1 VRTAYWWFAQDLVN
15 AFDPAFDRRGKEATR
30 RAARWLIGI
39 GIFVTLFGAI
49 GISEEA
55 GAQYELQPAT
65 VTGRY
70 LTYVGTRTSSSQ
82 IEHVRLRLEDGT
94 EKSVT
99 IASLYEAVDGRSGDS
114 AEVDIRPDTNSIRAV
129 VFEGRRYGTGNQVA
143 AIVFTILTTLVGAF
157 VLLRGIGRRR
167 RWGFQQ
173 RRAAASE
180 PGLPGLGGEG

>member
-15 AFDPAFDRRGKEATR
+15 LADPSFDRRGKEATR

-39 GIFVTLFGAI
+39 GIFLTLFGAI

-70 LTYVGTRTSSSQ
+70 LTYVGTRYSSSNV
-82 IEHVRLRLEDGT
+82 EHVRLRLEDGT
-94 EKSVT
+94 DKSVT
-99 IASLYEAVDGRSGDS
+99 LASLYDAVGGRTGVP
-114 AEVDIRPDTNSIRAV
+114 ATVDIRPDTDSIRAV
-129 VFEGRRYGTGNQVA
+129 EFEGRRYGTGNQSA
-143 AIVFTILTTLVGAF
+143 AIVIVILTTLAGAL

-167 RWGFQQ
+167 RWAYL
-173 RRAAASE
+173 RRQAVS
-180 PGLPGLGGEG
+180 PTPPPTGGGEA